1 MNTTI
6 DDVHTFCAMV
16 TIQLHVGVESWKCPA
31 ITVIYKDVL
40 SIFFLTCE
48 TIQKCSSEHSMFFNA
63 IFTKTGT
70 YSVYITVDNIMKS
83 AYHLN
88 YM

>member
-16 TIQLHVGVESWKCPA
+16 TIQLDASVESWKCPA
-31 ITVIYKDVL
+31 ITVIYKDVWP
-40 SIFFLTCE
+40 IFFLTCE
-48 TIQKCSSEHSMFFNA
+48 TTHKFYSEHSMFFNA

-70 YSVYITVDNIMKS
+70 YSAHSTVDNIMKS
-83 AYHLN
+83 AYKLN

>member
-16 TIQLHVGVESWKCPA
+16 TIQLSVESWKFPA

-40 SIFFLTCE
+40 LIFFLTCE
-48 TIQKCSSEHSMFFNA
+48 TIQNCSSEHSMFFNA
-63 IFTKTGT
+63 IFTETGT
-70 YSVYITVDNIMKS
+70 YSVYITVDNIMTS
-83 AYHLN
+83 AYNLN
-88 YM
+88 NT